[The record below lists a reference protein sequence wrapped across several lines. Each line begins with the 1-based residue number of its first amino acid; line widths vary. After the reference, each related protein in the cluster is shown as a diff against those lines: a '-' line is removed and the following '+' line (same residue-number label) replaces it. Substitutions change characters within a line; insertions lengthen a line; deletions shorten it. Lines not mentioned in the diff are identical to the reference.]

1 MPLSEWGT
9 RIHQFRPAAVPMFK
23 IWTSDSWP
31 RLVIGGLLTLG
42 SVLMASLSISAP
54 HATPSGSSLLVSS
67 QQVPFDTLRT
77 VSRHVFRE
85 TNEVRREHT
94 LSPLRRDSML
104 AEVACVHN
112 ADMFR
117 RSFFKHVNPDGE
129 SPHDRVARIH
139 RRLVGGVSENL
150 YSQDQFRKA
159 PPALAA
165 QMVERWMG
173 SPPHRKN
180 ILSSPS
186 THLGV
191 CVLRRGPALRATQVF
206 AKVVGY
212 LTPSLPDTVAPGSVL
227 AVSFEEA
234 GASSPNVARYDF
246 VDPRSERQIVGP
258 ALFVDSL
265 RVPDTTGTVHPRFY
279 TVGTGEYTIYRG
291 PDLTIDPSPSATVKN
306 HSQ

>member
-1 MPLSEWGT
+1 M
-9 RIHQFRPAAVPMFK
+9 V
-23 IWTSDSWP
+23 
-31 RLVIGGLLTLG
+31 
-42 SVLMASLSISAP
+42 SLSTSTP
-54 HATPSGSSLLVSS
+54 HANPARSSSPIFS
-67 QQVPFDTLRT
+67 KQASFDTLRT

-85 TNEVRREHT
+85 TNEVRREHD

-104 AEVACVHN
+104 AEVACAHN

-117 RSFFKHVNPDGE
+117 RSFFEHINPDGE
-129 SPHDRVARIH
+129 SPHDRVARMH

-150 YSQDQFRKA
+150 YGQDQFRKA

-180 ILSSPS
+180 ILSPPS

-191 CVLRRGPALRATQVF
+191 CVLRRGAALRATQVF

-212 LTPSLPDTVAPGSVL
+212 LTPSLPDTVAPGAVL
-227 AVSFEEA
+227 AVSFKKA
-234 GASSPNVARYDF
+234 GTARPNVARYDF
-246 VDPRSERQIVGP
+246 VDPRSERPISSP

-265 RVPDTTGTVHPRFY
+265 RIPDTTGTVHPRFY
-279 TVGTGEYTIYRG
+279 TVGAGEYTIYRG
-291 PDLTIDPSPSATVKN
+291 PDLTIAPSRPLP
-306 HSQ
+306 